1 MQRKQ
6 AARFLC
12 FDLSR
17 RECRGAKNRA
27 KQVWIREDQKF
38 KNSVQWCW
46 NLAAQLSLE
55 CFIWVNSGI
64 SDPIPEQDWQIVD
77 TVFPGGTRAKFPV
90 VQRYPIVYRRFFF
103 VEFKSWNLRPT
114 QWTRDGVEET
124 PALPDLNILRFSSQ
138 IRILLE
144 SNISCRSDATGR
156 FQFRH
161 MLKTNRA
168 ILDTHLLRDL
178 ISIFLILVISHEI
191 NEINYTN
198 YFFLKV
204 SMKLERWI
212 LNLEHYI
219 YVRPL
224 CLAVAGAYRN
234 PTIGFTIGFSFMFIT
249 SKRLSSPDSF
259 RVNGKPCR

>member
-38 KNSVQWCW
+38 KYSVQWCW

-144 SNISCRSDATGR
+144 SNISCRSDAHRT
-156 FQFRH
+156 F
-161 MLKTNRA
+161 
-168 ILDTHLLRDL
+168 
-178 ISIFLILVISHEI
+178 SIPSHAQD
-191 NEINYTN
+191 
-198 YFFLKV
+198 K
-204 SMKLERWI
+204 S
-212 LNLEHYI
+212 
-219 YVRPL
+219 
-224 CLAVAGAYRN
+224 GN
-234 PTIGFTIGFSFMFIT
+234 PRYS
-249 SKRLSSPDSF
+249 SSPRPYFDFSHSSNISWNKRIKLHELF
-259 RVNGKPCR
+259 FFWKSVWNWKGEYWI